1 MSFHPVP
8 LERSVVDEVVAE
20 HGIQIGTASI
30 REVNRVINSIE
41 EHSGLTFIR
50 MELGI
55 PGLKPNKIAIEA
67 EIEAL
72 TKRGL
77 AGVYAPFDGVPELK
91 EAARDFVHAFLD
103 LDLPAHCCVPTVGAM
118 HGGFI
123 SMGIAGHRF
132 EERDTILF
140 LDPGFPVNKLQCRVW
155 GLVNDSIDVYDHR
168 GEKLIETIE
177 GRMEKGRIGALLYS
191 NPNNPSW
198 ICLNEAE
205 LEGIGRLCTDHQ
217 VIAIEDLAYF
227 GMDFR
232 EEYGVPYEP
241 PFQPTVA
248 RYTDQYIL
256 LISSSKIFSYAGQR
270 VALAV
275 VSPDLFKEN
284 SENLGRYF
292 GTTNLGHAF
301 VHGGIY
307 PTTAGVPEG
316 PQHGLAALLRA
327 VVRGDFRFTEQMKE
341 YERRAVA
348 MKAAFLDNGFSLVY
362 DNDIGEPLADGF
374 YFTVTYPGLDCVGL
388 IEELV
393 YYGIS
398 AIGLNT
404 TGSKVGEGIRACVS
418 LTTLEQVPELRYRL
432 ESFHRDHQQV
442 G

>member
-8 LERSVVDEVVAE
+8 LERSVVDEVIAE
-20 HGIQIGTASI
+20 HGIQVGTASI
-30 REVNRVINSIE
+30 REVNRVINSLE
-41 EHSGLTFIR
+41 ELLGLKFIR
-50 MELGI
+50 MEFGI
-55 PGLKPNKIAIEA
+55 PGLKPSGIAIDA

-72 TKRGL
+72 TERGV

-91 EAARDFVHAFLD
+91 EAARDFVHAFMD
-103 LDLPAHCCVPTVGAM
+103 LDLPAHCCIPTVGAM

-123 SMGIAGHRF
+123 SMGIIGRRF
-132 EERDTILF
+132 EDRDTILF
-140 LDPGFPVNKLQCRVW
+140 LDPGFPVNKLQCKVW
-155 GLVNDSIDVYDHR
+155 GLINESIDVYDLR
-168 GEKLIETIE
+168 GDKLLSAVGERFAT
-177 GRMEKGRIGALLYS
+177 GRVAGILYS

-198 ICLNEAE
+198 ICLKENE
-205 LEGIGRLCTDHQ
+205 LEGLGRLCSEHR

-232 EEYGVPYEP
+232 QEYGVPYEP

-270 VALAV
+270 VAVAV
-275 VSPDLFKEN
+275 VSPELFQET

-307 PTTAGVPEG
+307 PSTAGVAEG
-316 PQHGLAALLRA
+316 PQHGLAALMRA
-327 VVRGDFRFTEQMKE
+327 AVRGDFRFTDPVRE
-341 YERRAVA
+341 YARRAEA
-348 MKAAFLDNGFSLVY
+348 MKAAFLENGFSLVY
-362 DNDIGEPLADGF
+362 DNDLGEPLADGF
-374 YFTVTYPGLDCVGL
+374 YFTVKYPGFGCADL
-388 IEELV
+388 IDELV

-404 TGSKVGEGIRACVS
+404 TGSRVGEGIRACVS
-418 LTTLEQVPELRYRL
+418 LTTLEQVPELRHRL
-432 ESFHRDHQQV
+432 EAFHRDH